1 MILNRKTYRKLLN
14 WKKESNGSTV
24 LLLSGAR
31 RVGKSFL
38 CEQFGKNE
46 YKSMIIIDFGNIP
59 KEIIEIFK
67 NDSADLDMF
76 FAKLSAF
83 FGTQLYKRESNSTK
97 LSLIVFDEVQLF
109 PYARQL
115 LKYLVAD
122 GRYDYIE
129 TGSLLSL
136 KQNVQDIV
144 IPSEEEE
151 LQMFPMDFEEFLW
164 ALGDETTVP
173 LLQYCFE
180 QKKPLG
186 QALHR
191 KIMNDFRQYMLVG
204 GMPQAVMEYVKYK
217 DYARADKIKK
227 QILSLYRNDIAKYAG
242 SYKNKVTSIFDTL
255 PGQLSKKEKKYKL
268 SSISKDARLRSYED
282 AFMWLSDGMIVN
294 PCFNATDP
302 NVGLAMSGDHT
313 TQKLYMADTGL
324 LVTHTFGDNEYSDN
338 ELYRAILLD
347 KLNINEGMLFENIVA
362 QMLVCNGHRL
372 YFYSR
377 VDSNNRKNMMEI
389 DFLIVGSITAKAK
402 KNKICPVEV
411 KSQSYKSHPSLDKFR
426 RKFSSTLGDSY
437 ILYTK
442 DIMVKDGIIHLP
454 VYMTMFL

>member
-1 MILNRKTYRKLLN
+1 MLI
-14 WKKESNGSTV
+14 
-24 LLLSGAR
+24 SGAR

-46 YKSMIIIDFGNIP
+46 YKSMIIIDFGNAP
-59 KEIIEIFK
+59 KEIKDIFES
-67 NDSADLDMF
+67 DSSDLDIF
-76 FAKLSAF
+76 FAKISAF
-83 FGTQLYKRESNSTK
+83 YRIRLYQRE
-97 LSLIVFDEVQLF
+97 SLIVFDEVQMF
-109 PYARQL
+109 PKARQL

-122 GRYDYIE
+122 GRFDYIE

-151 LQMFPMDFEEFLW
+151 LEMFPMDFEEFMW
-164 ALGDETTVP
+164 SLGDEVTVP
-173 LLQYCFE
+173 FLRTCFE

-191 KIMNDFRQYMLVG
+191 KVMNDFRQYLIVG
-204 GMPQAVMEYVKYK
+204 GMPQAIMEYITHK
-217 DYARADKIKK
+217 DFAKADKVKK
-227 QILSLYRNDIAKYAG
+227 QILTLYRNDIAKYAG
-242 SYKNKVTSIFDTL
+242 GYKSKVTAIFDAL

-268 SSISKDARLRSYED
+268 SSIGKDARLRSYED

-302 NVGLAMSGDHT
+302 NVGLAMSGDHA

-324 LVTHTFGDNEYSDN
+324 LVTHTFRDNDYSDN

-347 KLNINEGMLFENIVA
+347 KLNVNEGMLMENVAA
-362 QMLVCNGHRL
+362 QMLKVNGHHL

-377 VDSNNRKNMMEI
+377 VDGSNRKNMMEI
-389 DFLIVGSITAKAK
+389 DFLIAN
-402 KNKICPVEV
+402 KNKISPIEV
-411 KSQSYKSHPSLDKFR
+411 KSSAYRAHSSLDKFR
-426 RKFSSTLGDSY
+426 RKFSSKLTDAY

-442 DIMVKDGIIHLP
+442 DIMVKDNVIHLP
-454 VYMTMFL
+454 IYMAIFL

>member
-1 MILNRKTYRKLLN
+1 MALKRKIYQKLLH
-14 WKKESNGSTV
+14 WKKESNGSSV
-24 LLLSGAR
+24 LLISGAR

-38 CEQFGKNE
+38 CEEFGKNE
-46 YKSMIIIDFGNIP
+46 YKSMIIIDFGNVS
-59 KEIIEIFK
+59 KEVREIFQ
-67 NDSADLDMF
+67 NDSADLDMLF
-76 FAKLSAF
+76 TKLSA
-83 FGTQLYKRESNSTK
+83 LYHTPLYQRES
-97 LSLIVFDEVQLF
+97 LIIFDEVQQF
-109 PYARQL
+109 PEARQL

-122 GRYDYIE
+122 GRYDYLE

-151 LQMFPMDFEEFLW
+151 LEMFPMDFEEFLW
-164 ALGDETTVP
+164 ALGDETTIP
-173 LLQYCFE
+173 LLRSCFE

-191 KIMNDFRQYMLVG
+191 KVMNDFRQYLLVG
-204 GMPQAVMEYVKYK
+204 GMPQVVMEYIQHK
-217 DYARADKIKK
+217 DFSAADKIKK
-227 QILSLYRNDIAKYAG
+227 RILTLYRNDIIKFAG
-242 SYKNKVTSIFDTL
+242 GYRSKVTAIFDNL

-282 AFMWLSDGMIVN
+282 AFMWLTDGMIVN
-294 PCFNATDP
+294 PCFNATEP
-302 NVGLAMSGDHT
+302 NIGLAMSSDHT

-324 LVTHTFGDNEYSDN
+324 LVTHTFRDNDYSDN
-338 ELYRAILLD
+338 ALYRAILLD
-347 KLNINEGMLFENIVA
+347 KLNINEGMLIENIVA
-362 QMLVCNGHRL
+362 QMLRFNGHRL

-389 DFLIVGSITAKAK
+389 DFLIAAKG
-402 KNKICPVEV
+402 KISPIEV
-411 KSQSYKSHPSLDKFR
+411 KSSAYRAHSSLDKFKK
-426 RKFSSTLGDSY
+426 KFSSSRHGDAY

-442 DIMVKDGIIHLP
+442 DVMIRDGVIHLP

>member
-1 MILNRKTYRKLLN
+1 MALKRKIYQKLLN
-14 WKKESNGSTV
+14 WKSKSNGTSV
-24 LLLSGAR
+24 LLLNGAR

-46 YKSMIIIDFGNIP
+46 YKSMIIVDFGNITN
-59 KEIIEIFK
+59 ETRDIFE

-76 FAKLSAF
+76 FAKLSALYR
-83 FGTQLYKRESNSTK
+83 TKLYKRK
-97 LSLIVFDEVQLF
+97 SLIVFDEIQQF
-109 PYARQL
+109 PKARQL

-122 GRYDYIE
+122 NRYDYIE

-151 LQMFPMDFEEFLW
+151 IEMFPLDFEEFLW
-164 ALGDETTVP
+164 ALEDETTVP
-173 LLQYCFE
+173 LLQQCFK

-186 QALHR
+186 QTLHR
-191 KIMNDFRQYMLVG
+191 KVMNDFRQYLLVG
-204 GMPQAVMEYVKYK
+204 GMPQAVMEYIKHK
-217 DYARADKIKK
+217 DFSEADKIKK
-227 QILSLYRNDIAKYAG
+227 RILSLYRNDISKYAG
-242 SYKNKVTSIFDTL
+242 GYKNKVTAIFDTL

-268 SSISKDARLRSYED
+268 SSIAKDTRLRSYED
-282 AFMWLSDGMIVN
+282 AFMWLSDGMIAN

-302 NVGLAMSGDHT
+302 GVGLAMSREHT

-324 LVTHTFGDNEYSDN
+324 LVTHTFRDNDYSDN

-347 KLNINEGMLFENIVA
+347 KLHINEGMLMENAAA
-362 QMLVCNGHRL
+362 QMLRSNGHCL

-389 DFLIVGSITAKAK
+389 DFLIARKG
-402 KNKICPVEV
+402 KICPIEV
-411 KSQSYKSHPSLDKFR
+411 KSSAYRAHSSLDKFR
-426 RKFSSTLGDSY
+426 RKFSSKLGDAY

-442 DIMVKDGIIHLP
+442 DIMVRDDVIHLP
-454 VYMTMFL
+454 IYMAMFL